1 MIQLNKK
8 ARHYNGGAKKGDKK
22 VKCKIERIEEKLR
35 NGETIYGTHSAMGG
49 AVTTEIYGTVGFD
62 ALWIDMEHGCIDKKD
77 LLTAIIGAA
86 GSDMVTFVRVP
97 WNDMVQVKPIL
108 EMGCD
113 GIIFPMI
120 TTAEEARYAVA
131 SCAYP
136 PEGVRGFGPCRCI
149 QYGKIDAQDYIHNY
163 SKKIW
168 KIVQMG
174 GFLPGVVMLL
184 VLCGSI
190 AYLAN
195 KRGYPTHPK
204 ASWKERLVAFKRAFL
219 SLMMPVIVMGGL
231 WTGWFTPTEASLISI
246 LYVIGVVSLYREL
259 TFKKV
264 MDVLVDTARNF
275 VPALACVSA
284 SALFG
289 WILQFERL
297 DKMMLTFFTE
307 TINSEIILILCLNLL
322 LLFFGMIL
330 DATPVIMLM
339 VPLLMPLAESIGM
352 HPVHMGVMIVLNLM
366 IGLMTPPIGQSLFVM
381 GATMH
386 LPFEYVVKNTYKWLL
401 PLIICLLVVSFVPPV
416 VTFLPRL
423 FGMI

>member
-1 MIQLNKK
+1 
-8 ARHYNGGAKKGDKK
+8 
-22 VKCKIERIEEKLR
+22 
-35 NGETIYGTHSAMGG
+35 
-49 AVTTEIYGTVGFD
+49 
-62 ALWIDMEHGCIDKKD
+62 
-77 LLTAIIGAA
+77 
-86 GSDMVTFVRVP
+86 
-97 WNDMVQVKPIL
+97 
-108 EMGCD
+108 
-113 GIIFPMI
+113 
-120 TTAEEARYAVA
+120 
-131 SCAYP
+131 
-136 PEGVRGFGPCRCI
+136 
-149 QYGKIDAQDYIHNY
+149 
-163 SKKIW
+163 
-168 KIVQMG
+168 
-174 GFLPGVVMLL
+174 
-184 VLCGSI
+184 
-190 AYLAN
+190 
-195 KRGYPTHPK
+195 
-204 ASWKERLVAFKRAFL
+204 
-219 SLMMPVIVMGGL
+219 MMPVIVMGGL

-352 HPVHMGVMIVLNLM
+352 HPVHLGVMIVLNLM